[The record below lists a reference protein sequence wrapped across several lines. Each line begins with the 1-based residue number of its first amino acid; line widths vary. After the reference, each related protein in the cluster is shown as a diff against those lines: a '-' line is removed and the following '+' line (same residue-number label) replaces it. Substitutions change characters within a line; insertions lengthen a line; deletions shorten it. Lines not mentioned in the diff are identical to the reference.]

1 MDVKAHQRMLITT
14 AVIAAIVA
22 VMAAPAQAHFADVE
36 GGGSASSATAPSI
49 DPNTIPYLNDSVGV
63 ATVMGD
69 GPPDAIDRYVANH
82 QATTSTLGGSPDAID
97 RYVANQQA
105 TTLTLGGSPDAI
117 DRYVANQQASTL
129 TLGGSP
135 DALDRYL
142 GKGTV
147 VTAQVASSD
156 SWFDRTW
163 LGLGAGFS
171 VLLAAGMAGVFFSAR
186 HRGRVA
192 LP

>member
-22 VMAAPAQAHFADVE
+22 VMAAPAQAYFADVE
-36 GGGSASSATAPSI
+36 GGGSTSSATAPSI
-49 DPNTIPYLNDSVGV
+49 DPNTIPYLNDPVGV

-69 GPPDAIDRYVANH
+69 GSPDAIDRYVANH
-82 QATTSTLGGSPDAID
+82 QATTLALGGSPDAID
-97 RYVANQQA
+97 RYVANKQV
-105 TTLTLGGSPDAI
+105 TTLALGGSPDAI
-117 DRYVANQQASTL
+117 DRY
-129 TLGGSP
+129 LGT
-135 DALDRYL
+135 
-142 GKGTV
+142 GTV
-147 VTAQVASSD
+147 VTAQGGSSD

-171 VLLAAGMAGVFFSAR
+171 ALLAVGMAGVFFSAR

>member
-1 MDVKAHQRMLITT
+1 MDVKAHQRMLMTT
-14 AVIAAIVA
+14 AVIAALVA
-22 VMAAPAQAHFADVE
+22 VMASPAQAYFADVE
-36 GGGSASSATAPSI
+36 GGGSEISATAP
-49 DPNTIPYLNDSVGV
+49 
-63 ATVMGD
+63 ATVMRG
-69 GPPDAIDRYVANH
+69 GP
-82 QATTSTLGGSPDAID
+82 PDAID

-117 DRYVANQQASTL
+117 DRYAANQQATTL

-135 DALDRYL
+135 DAIDRYL

-147 VTAQVASSD
+147 VTAQGASSD

>member
-1 MDVKAHQRMLITT
+1 MDVKAHHRMLITT

-22 VMAAPAQAHFADVE
+22 VMTTPAQAYFADVE
-36 GGGSASSATAPSI
+36 GGGSESSATAPSI
-49 DPNTIPYLNDSVGV
+49 DPNTIPSLNDSVGV

-69 GPPDAIDRYVANH
+69 GP
-82 QATTSTLGGSPDAID
+82 PDAID

-117 DRYVANQQASTL
+117 DRYVANQQATTL

-135 DALDRYL
+135 DAVDRYL

-147 VTAQVASSD
+147 VTVQAGSSD

>member
-1 MDVKAHQRMLITT
+1 MDVKDNHRMLITT
-14 AVIAAIVA
+14 AVIAAMVA
-22 VMAAPAQAHFADVE
+22 VMATPAQAYFADVE
-36 GGGSASSATAPSI
+36 GGGSEVSVATPSI
-49 DPNTIPYLNDSVGV
+49 DPNTIPSLNDSVPV

-69 GPPDAIDRYVANH
+69 GPPDAIDRYVANQ
-82 QATTSTLGGSPDAID
+82 QATTLALGGTPDAID

-117 DRYVANQQASTL
+117 DRYV
-129 TLGGSP
+129 G
-135 DALDRYL
+135 R
-142 GKGTV
+142 GTV
-147 VTAQVASSD
+147 VTAQGGSSV
-156 SWFDRTW
+156 SWFDWTW

>member
-1 MDVKAHQRMLITT
+1 MDVRDNHRMLITT
-14 AVIAAIVA
+14 TVIAALAA
-22 VMAAPAQAHFADVE
+22 VMATPAHAHFVDVE
-36 GGGSASSATAPSI
+36 GGGSGMAATAPAPSI
-49 DPNTIPYLNDSVGV
+49 V
-63 ATVMGD
+63 
-69 GPPDAIDRYVANH
+69 
-82 QATTSTLGGSPDAID
+82 GSPDAID

-117 DRYVANQQASTL
+117 DRYVANQQAGTL
-129 TLGGSP
+129 ALGGSP
-135 DALDRYL
+135 DAIDRYL

-147 VTAQVASSD
+147 VTAEAGSSD

-171 VLLAAGMAGVFFSAR
+171 ALLAAGMAGVFFSAR

>member
-36 GGGSASSATAPSI
+36 GGGSANSATVPSI
-49 DPNTIPYLNDSVGV
+49 DPNTIPYLNDPVGA

-69 GPPDAIDRYVANH
+69 
-82 QATTSTLGGSPDAID
+82 GSPDAID
-97 RYVANQQA
+97 RYVANQQV
-105 TTLTLGGSPDAI
+105 TTLGLGGSPDAI
-117 DRYVANQQASTL
+117 DRYKVSQHPMAVGGSVATIDRYVANQQATTL
-129 TLGGSP
+129 GLGGSP
-135 DALDRYL
+135 DAVDRYL

-147 VTAQVASSD
+147 VTAQGGSSD
-156 SWFDRTW
+156 GWFDRTW

-171 VLLAAGMAGVFFSAR
+171 ALLAAGMAGVFFSAR

>member
-1 MDVKAHQRMLITT
+1 MDVKAHQRMIITT
-14 AVIAAIVA
+14 AVTAALVA
-22 VMAAPAQAHFADVE
+22 LMATPAQAQFVDVE
-36 GGGSASSATAPSI
+36 GGGSGISATTPSI
-49 DPNTIPYLNDSVGV
+49 DPNTIPYLNDSVGA
-63 ATVMGD
+63 ATVMGS
-69 GPPDAIDRYVANH
+69 PDAIDRYVTNH
-82 QATTSTLGGSPDAID
+82 QATTLALGGSPDAID

-105 TTLTLGGSPDAI
+105 TTLALGGSPDAM
-117 DRYVANQQASTL
+117 DRYVANQQATTL
-129 TLGGSP
+129 ALGGSP
-135 DALDRYL
+135 DAVDRYV

-147 VTAQVASSD
+147 VTAQAGSSD

-171 VLLAAGMAGVFFSAR
+171 ALLAAGMAGVFFSAR

>member
-1 MDVKAHQRMLITT
+1 MDVKAHHRMLITT
-14 AVIAAIVA
+14 AVIAALVA
-22 VMAAPAQAHFADVE
+22 VMATPAQAQFVDVE
-36 GGGSASSATAPSI
+36 GGGSESSATAPSI

-82 QATTSTLGGSPDAID
+82 QATTLA
-97 RYVANQQA
+97 
-105 TTLTLGGSPDAI
+105 LGGSPDAI

-129 TLGGSP
+129 ALGGSP
-135 DALDRYL
+135 DAIDRYL

>member
-22 VMAAPAQAHFADVE
+22 VMAAPAQAHFVDVE
-36 GGGSASSATAPSI
+36 GGGSGISAATPTI
-49 DPNTIPYLNDSVGV
+49 DPNTIPYLNDTFAV
-63 ATVMGD
+63 ATV
-69 GPPDAIDRYVANH
+69 
-82 QATTSTLGGSPDAID
+82 TGSPDAID

-105 TTLTLGGSPDAI
+105 TTLGLGGSPDAI
-117 DRYVANQQASTL
+117 DRYAVNQQATTL
-129 TLGGSP
+129 GLGGSP
-135 DALDRYL
+135 DAVDRYL

-147 VTAQVASSD
+147 VAAQSGSSD

-171 VLLAAGMAGVFFSAR
+171 ALLAAGMAGVFFSAR

>member
-1 MDVKAHQRMLITT
+1 MDVKAHHRMLITT
-14 AVIAAIVA
+14 AVIAAMVA
-22 VMAAPAQAHFADVE
+22 VMATPAQAYFADVE
-36 GGGSASSATAPSI
+36 GGGSEISATAAA
-49 DPNTIPYLNDSVGV
+49 V
-63 ATVMGD
+63 ATVMGE
-69 GPPDAIDRYVANH
+69 GPPDAIDRYAANH
-82 QATTSTLGGSPDAID
+82 QT
-97 RYVANQQA
+97 

-117 DRYVANQQASTL
+117 DRYVANHQVTTL
-129 TLGGSP
+129 ALGGSP
-135 DALDRYL
+135 DAIDRYVTNQHAGTLALGGSPDAVDRYL
-142 GKGTV
+142 GKGTAV
-147 VTAQVASSD
+147 SAEGASSD